1 MSETKLNY
9 LLGLWYLLRLKPLAA
24 WAGCGMLLGLAVAV
38 YEVGITGVDWTLGIA
53 GGLVFLILQYVAHPL
68 NDMTDY
74 EVDKLAYLE
83 LTDRK
88 KVLVSGLMTFKQLG
102 IISGVLLMAA
112 LILSSYI
119 VITRPYAMC
128 FFAVGFFAVIGYNF
142 FKLSYR
148 PFSEW
153 TVIFPVLVSLIA
165 GVAYTASGQLSMVA
179 IYVGIAHALVNI
191 PFFLTSRAMDIDA
204 DRAVGKITTLVKYPT
219 VDWQAAIAGI
229 SICIAGYGFFECG
242 MPYTMISAIFA
253 IGIICNFWA
262 TIDFFPVVTPNAYSI
277 RRKKQIYIS
286 ITHSVVLAVTLLV
299 IGGLN

>member
-1 MSETKLNY
+1 
-9 LLGLWYLLRLKPLAA
+9 
-24 WAGCGMLLGLAVAV
+24 MLLGLAVAV
-38 YEVGITGVDWTLGIA
+38 YEIGIWGVDWTLGIA
-53 GGLVFLILQYVAHPL
+53 GGLVFLLLQYVAHPL

-83 LTDRK
+83 LTNRK

-142 FKLSYR
+142 FKLSYQ

-153 TVIFPVLVSLIA
+153 TVIFPVLVSLVA
-165 GVAYTASGQLSMVA
+165 GVAYTASGQLSMLA
-179 IYVGIAHALVNI
+179 IYVGIIHALVNI
-191 PFFLTSRAMDIDA
+191 PFFLTSRAMDVDA
-204 DRAVGKITTLVKYPT
+204 DRAAGKITTLVKYPN
-219 VDWQAAIAGI
+219 VDWQAVITCISWIVAG
-229 SICIAGYGFFECG
+229 SVFFKCDV
-242 MPYTMISAIFA
+242 PYTIISGVFVVGIF
-253 IGIICNFWA
+253 CNFWTTLEMNIGA
-262 TIDFFPVVTPNAYSI
+262 EPSEFSV

-286 ITHSVVLAVTLLV
+286 IIHAIVLSVTLL
-299 IGGLN
+299 ILGGLVNAA

>member
-1 MSETKLNY
+1 MSEQKLNY

-38 YEVGITGVDWTLGIA
+38 YEVGIAGVDWTLGIA

-102 IISGVLLMAA
+102 VISGVLLMVA
-112 LILSSYI
+112 LTLSSYI
-119 VITRPYAMC
+119 VISRPYAMC

-165 GVAYTASGQLSMVA
+165 GVAYTASGQLSMLA
-179 IYVGIAHALVNI
+179 IYVGVVHALVNI
-191 PFFLTSRAMDIDA
+191 PFFLTSRAMDLDA
-204 DRAVGKITTLVKYPT
+204 DRAVGKNTTLVKYPN
-219 VDWQAAIAGI
+219 VDWQAVITVISWIVAGSVFFSYGIPYNII
-229 SICIAGYGFFECG
+229 SG
-242 MPYTMISAIFA
+242 IFA
-253 IGIICNFWA
+253 LGIFFNFEA
-262 TIDFFPVVTPNAYSI
+262 TLNTFLVDTPGAYSI
-277 RRKKQIYIS
+277 CRKKQIYVS
-286 ITHSVVLAVTLLV
+286 ITHSIVLAVTLLV
-299 IGGLN
+299 LGGLS

>member
-1 MSETKLNY
+1 MSDEKLNY
-9 LLGLWYLLRLKPLAA
+9 LLGLWYLFRLKPLAA

-38 YEVGITGVDWTLGIA
+38 YEVGIAGVDWTLGIA

-102 IISGVLLMAA
+102 ILSGVLLMAA
-112 LILSSYI
+112 IILSSYI
-119 VITRPYAMC
+119 VISRPYAMC

-142 FKLSYR
+142 FRLSYQ

-153 TVIFPVLVSLIA
+153 TVIFPVLVSLVA
-165 GVAYTASGQLSMVA
+165 GVAYTASGQLSMLV
-179 IYVGIAHALVNI
+179 IYVGVIHALINI
-191 PFFLTSRAMDIDA
+191 PFFLTSRAMDVEA
-204 DRAVGKITTLVKYPT
+204 DRAVGKNTTLVKYPN
-219 VDWQAAIAGI
+219 VDWQSVIAFISFVIAGW
-229 SICIAGYGFFECG
+229 AYFNYGL
-242 MPYTMISAIFA
+242 PYTVISGIFA
-253 IGIICNFWA
+253 WGIFLNYW
-262 TIDFFPVVTPNAYSI
+262 TTVKEGSVVEPCKYSI

-286 ITHSVVLAVTLLV
+286 ITHSIVLAMTLLV
-299 IGGLN
+299 LGGLS

>member
-1 MSETKLNY
+1 MSEIKLNY

-24 WAGCGMLLGLAVAV
+24 WAGCGILLGLAVAV

-165 GVAYTASGQLSMVA
+165 GVAYTASGQLSIVA

-219 VDWQAAIAGI
+219 VDWQGIVAAISLIITGAI
-229 SICIAGYGFFECG
+229 YFNYG
-242 MPYTMISAIFA
+242 MPYNIISVIFA
-253 IGIICNFWA
+253 LGTFCNFWA
-262 TIDFFPVVTPNAYSI
+262 TIDLFPVDTPNAYSI